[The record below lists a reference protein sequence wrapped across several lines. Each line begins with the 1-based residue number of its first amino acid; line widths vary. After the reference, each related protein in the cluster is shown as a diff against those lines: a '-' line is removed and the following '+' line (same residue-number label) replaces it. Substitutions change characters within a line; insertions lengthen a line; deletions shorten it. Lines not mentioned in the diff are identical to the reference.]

1 MKISDRLLE
10 TAEKLREQG
19 ADGPFLFRM
28 PTALAR
34 ALLAELDVTHLPKTP
49 AGESINT
56 FEWNGHT
63 ILAED
68 NITVHAKPPQA
79 ANES

>member
-1 MKISDRLLE
+1 VKISDRLLE

-34 ALLAELDVTHLPKTP
+34 ELLAELDVTHLPP
-49 AGESINT
+49 GNT

-63 ILAED
+63 ILAADEV
-68 NITVHAKPPQA
+68 TVHLKPP
-79 ANES
+79 ANET